1 MMKAVFLDFETLS
14 RDDIDVTPIL
24 RAGVEVELFGVTAE
38 DELENR
44 VAEANIVIVNKVR
57 LGPVQMDAAPGL
69 RLVCLAATGTNNV
82 DLPAAQ
88 TRQIG
93 VCNIVAYCTQ
103 SVVQHVFAAIL
114 NLTHRLNEYQALL
127 HSGAWK
133 ESPQFCLLDYPIREL
148 SGLTMGIVG
157 LGELGSAV
165 ARMAEAFGMRVVVAN
180 RPGAETSGEGRLPL
194 DEVLREADV
203 VSLHCPLTDQT
214 HGLIGDRELSLMKP
228 DALLINTARGA
239 LVDSGALAKALREGR
254 IGGAG
259 IDVLAQ
265 EPPVDGDALLD
276 PALPNLI
283 VTPHIAWAA
292 LEARQRAVDEI
303 AANIASF
310 MSGGSRHRVV

>member
-1 MMKAVFLDFETLS
+1 MKAVFLDFETLS

-57 LGPVQMDAAPGL
+57 LGPVQMEAARGL
-69 RLVCLAATGTNNV
+69 RLVCLAARGTNNV

-88 TRQIG
+88 TRHIG

-214 HGLIGDRELSLMKP
+214 LGLIGDRELSLMKP

-310 MSGGSRHRVV
+310 MSGGSRHPVV